1 MNKYNL
7 LMNQPSNNATPNP
20 YLGLAIQSV
29 SASPNYAPAEKPT
42 QPQNGTSSAN
52 SAAQVGTHQ
61 VASYANAIKQMQ
73 LQNQQIAIALGQQ
86 ASSQNKVLFNTKPQV
101 AVHPQNPMLT
111 QPRTSMN
118 TTGTNININQKVMKK
133 HSIVTTQNT

>member
-7 LMNQPSNNATPNP
+7 LMGHPANNATPNP
-20 YLGLAIQSV
+20 YLGLAVQSV
-29 SASPNYAPAEKPT
+29 SASPNYGGSENAG
-42 QPQNGTSSAN
+42 QPNGTNSAS
-52 SAAQVGTHQ
+52 SAAQIGNHQ

-118 TTGTNININQKVMKK
+118 ATA
-133 HSIVTTQNT
+133 